1 MLTGRAMDINAVSS
15 LLAMCFRLSQPGSVV
30 VPTDGVAVC
39 AAAICCSPAP
49 VRVCVSD
56 PVPGVTALPVHTAD
70 ASHATVLHAMATAQE
85 QQFSS
90 VQRRDIWCDP
100 QLLDLVLSGSLPD
113 GLHVSVVKVLQR
125 RASSYRV
132 DASGTLHRRMADG
145 SLRIVPSPD
154 DRERLVRSMHER
166 TGHFGEKRTAQL
178 LLTQFWWYG
187 LFGDVNRVC
196 RSCQLCR
203 RVNASFNAR
212 SAELQPLPI
221 MGLFYRWGVDLCG
234 EFLRT
239 PRGNRYV
246 MVCVEYFSKHVEL
259 IPLPD
264 KKPETTAYAFL
275 SQVLSQFGSC
285 AEVVTDQGTEWRGS
299 FDSLLESCF
308 IDHRTTAPN
317 HPQADGLA
325 ERVVQTIKRALR
337 KHCEQSADVRGWD
350 EGICWIALGYRCSP
364 QASTGFS
371 PYELLYARR
380 PVVPPAIVQSLHAPL
395 CFDSAELAAESL
407 LQRAKHVQ
415 RICPEAFGNLLIAQ
429 HRDSLRYAMVRSGSF
444 QPTLVK
450 FFPGQFVYVQRPS
463 QSNTLQVRARPE
475 ILRVVAVNPGGAVTL
490 QGKCGRTV
498 QQNVE
503 NLAPCFL
510 PNIDPTIDATL
521 AYVSSDHPCEVCRFV
536 NRADKM
542 LLCDNCN
549 TGWHIDCLVPALP
562 GVPAGVWLCPY
573 CVAAGV
579 DLAEVEARQAANQ
592 QAKDSAPADIAPLF
606 SLNRR
611 RMVAE
616 AESMHGRWL
625 VYPLPGPAKSKVP
638 TWGVVEYLGEQVYP
652 RCLRIHYPTGV
663 QHDVTLRTVRK
674 YLQGSSSQPP
684 RDVQEAVPAL
694 SSLQNA
700 AVAISDAPAVSAVPQ
715 LCEVAVAPLA
725 GLLCEYDL
733 IPLLQ
738 AINLRVLRTVV
749 DPVGSGLVQ
758 VLPAL
763 SARLWFQH
771 AAAAAA
777 ATVYGGTASQP
788 ARLSVSSSSGDAL
801 IVSLQSPVS
810 AATLQSWFGLAPV
823 ILVKLEGCQLHTL
836 SVDVQRWLH
845 QLHQQQR
852 LHVVIGSVQR
862 PSGHVHVCLWLCMFA
877 DPATR
882 LALVDAAHYSPTGL
896 CRVAVE
902 V

>member
-1 MLTGRAMDINAVSS
+1 
-15 LLAMCFRLSQPGSVV
+15 
-30 VPTDGVAVC
+30 
-39 AAAICCSPAP
+39 
-49 VRVCVSD
+49 
-56 PVPGVTALPVHTAD
+56 
-70 ASHATVLHAMATAQE
+70 
-85 QQFSS
+85 
-90 VQRRDIWCDP
+90 
-100 QLLDLVLSGSLPD
+100 
-113 GLHVSVVKVLQR
+113 
-125 RASSYRV
+125 
-132 DASGTLHRRMADG
+132 
-145 SLRIVPSPD
+145 
-154 DRERLVRSMHER
+154 
-166 TGHFGEKRTAQL
+166 
-178 LLTQFWWYG
+178 
-187 LFGDVNRVC
+187 
-196 RSCQLCR
+196 
-203 RVNASFNAR
+203 
-212 SAELQPLPI
+212 

-239 PRGNRYV
+239 PRGNRYI

-275 SQVLSQFGSC
+275 SQVLSRFGSC

-325 ERVVQTIKRALR
+325 ERIVQTIKRALR
-337 KHCEQSADVRGWD
+337 EHCEQCQDVRGWD

-364 QASTGFS
+364 QASTSFS

-380 PVVPPAIVQSLHAPL
+380 PVVPPAIMQTVSAPL
-395 CFDSAELAAESL
+395 SFDSGELAAQSL
-407 LQRAKHVQ
+407 LQRAKRVQ
-415 RICPEAFGNLLIAQ
+415 SICPEAFGNLLIAQ

-490 QGKCGRTV
+490 QGKCGKTV

-510 PNIDPTIDATL
+510 PNIDPTIDPTL
-521 AYVSSDHPCEVCRFV
+521 GHVSIDHPCEVCRFV
-536 NRADKM
+536 NRAGEM

-562 GVPAGVWLCPY
+562 SVPDGVWVCPY

-625 VYPLPGPAKSKVP
+625 VYPLPGPAKTKVP

-652 RCLRIHYPTGV
+652 RCLRIHYPSGV

-674 YLQGSSSQPP
+674 YLQGTHSQPP
-684 RDVQEAVPAL
+684 SDVQDAVPVL

-700 AVAISDAPAVSAVPQ
+700 AVSTSVPLTPVVQHLSRVQAAIAVAGS
-715 LCEVAVAPLA
+715 LCELD
-725 GLLCEYDL
+725 LL
-733 IPLLQ
+733 PLLQ
-738 AINLRVLRTVV
+738 AVNLCTVRMLV
-749 DPVGSGLVQ
+749 DPIGSGLSG
-758 VLPAL
+758 LLSAL
-763 SARLWFQH
+763 CARLWFQH
-771 AAAAAA
+771 ASTAD
-777 ATVYGGTASQP
+777 ATVCATRP
-788 ARLSVSSSSGDAL
+788 PKLVLSSSGDAAIAAVQSPL
-801 IVSLQSPVS
+801 PLSSLQSWVCR
-810 AATLQSWFGLAPV
+810 APCV
-823 ILVKLEGCQLHTL
+823 LVKLDCQLHAL
-836 SVDVQRWLH
+836 PVDVQIWLH

-852 LHVVIGSVQR
+852 VHVVIGSVQQ
-862 PSGHVHVCLWLCMFA
+862 PCGSMHVCLWLCLFA
-877 DPATR
+877 DSALR
-882 LALVDAAHYSPTGL
+882 LSMVDTQHCSPTGL
-896 CRVAVE
+896 CRVTVQL
-902 V
+902 